1 MTELITHETFVPSEM
16 PGVSLYVREKHPAD
30 MTRFTPGRT
39 VLFVHG
45 ATYPAETAF
54 DLALDG
60 FSWMDFI
67 ARRGFDVFLLD
78 VRGYGRSTRPPVM
91 DAPAEANPPFAS
103 TADARADVAAVA
115 AYIRQRRGLDQL
127 CLIGWSW
134 GCATM
139 GSFAAAYPETVERL
153 VLFAPG
159 WVRDGASAA
168 DPGGNLGAWRAVT
181 REAALARWLNG
192 VPEDKRDGLI
202 PPGWFD
208 RWADATFA
216 TDAAGAAMQP
226 PVLRAPNGVV
236 ADSRAYW
243 SAGRALYDPAG
254 ITAPTMI
261 AVGEWDR
268 DTPPALG
275 LTLFS
280 LLKNAREKRFVLM
293 GEATHTAL
301 MERNRMALFAQVQV
315 FLEGGVGEQISR
327 A

>member
-1 MTELITHETFVPSEM
+1 MRDLVTHETFVPSDM
-16 PGVSLYVREKHPAD
+16 QGVSLYVREKHRAD
-30 MTRFTPGRT
+30 MTHYTPERT

-60 FSWMDFI
+60 FSWMDYI
-67 ARRGFDVFLLD
+67 ARRGFDVYLLD
-78 VRGYGRSTRPPVM
+78 VRGYGRSTRPPAM
-91 DAPAEANPPFAS
+91 DAPPEANPPFAN

-115 AYIRQRRGLDQL
+115 AYIRHRRGIERL
-127 CLIGWSW
+127 CLLGWSW

-139 GSFAAAYPETVERL
+139 GSFAAEHPDMVERL

-159 WVRDGASAA
+159 WVREGASAA
-168 DPGGNLGAWRAVT
+168 DPGGKLGAWRGVT
-181 REAALARWLNG
+181 REAALARWSNG
-192 VPEDKRDGLI
+192 VPDGKRDGLI
-202 PPGWFD
+202 PAGWFD
-208 RWADATFA
+208 AWAGATFA
-216 TDAAGAAMQP
+216 TDPVGAAMHP

-236 ADSRAYW
+236 QDGRDYW
-243 SAGRALYDPAG
+243 TAGRALYDPTA

-261 AVGEWDR
+261 AVGEWDH

-280 LLKNAREKRFVLM
+280 LLKNAREKRFALL

-301 MERNRMALFAQVQV
+301 MERNRLALFAQVQL
-315 FLEGGVGEQISR
+315 FLEGGLVDGC
-327 A
+327 

>member
-1 MTELITHETFVPSEM
+1 MQDLIAYETFVPSAM
-16 PGVSLYVREKHPAD
+16 PGVSLYVREKHPAG
-30 MTRFTPGRT
+30 MTRFTPERT
-39 VLFVHG
+39 LLFVHG

-54 DLALDG
+54 DLTLDG

-67 ARRGFDVFLLD
+67 ARRGFDVYLLD
-78 VRGYGRSTRPPVM
+78 VRGYGRSTRPPAM
-91 DAPAEANPPFAS
+91 DAPPGDNPPFAS
-103 TADARADVAAVA
+103 TEDARADVAAVA
-115 AYIRQRRGLDQL
+115 AYIRARRGIERL
-127 CLIGWSW
+127 CLLGWSW

-168 DPGGNLGAWRAVT
+168 DPGGELGAWRGVT

-192 VPEDKRDGLI
+192 VPDDEREGLI

-208 RWADATFA
+208 AWADATFA
-216 TDAAGAAMQP
+216 TDPVGAAMQP

-236 ADSRAYW
+236 RDSRTFW

-280 LLKNAREKRFVLM
+280 LLKNARQKRFVLL
-293 GEATHTAL
+293 GSATHTAL
-301 MERNRMALFAQVQV
+301 LERHRLALFEQVQL
-315 FLEGGVGEQISR
+315 FLEDGLRDGP
-327 A
+327 